1 MKMISKVYLPS
12 RVCACLTAESR
23 HRSVEHIFTPF
34 DIFAMLLYLARIIHT
49 YTCRLRGS
57 IIVASSYFQ
66 FVVTVSLFLANYA
79 FVQRGSRSLSSDAFL
94 LRKLNK

>member
-1 MKMISKVYLPS
+1 
-12 RVCACLTAESR
+12 
-23 HRSVEHIFTPF
+23 
-34 DIFAMLLYLARIIHT
+34 MLLYLARIIHT

-79 FVQRGSRSLSSDAFL
+79 FVQRAVVVLCRLMLSHYE
-94 LRKLNK
+94 N